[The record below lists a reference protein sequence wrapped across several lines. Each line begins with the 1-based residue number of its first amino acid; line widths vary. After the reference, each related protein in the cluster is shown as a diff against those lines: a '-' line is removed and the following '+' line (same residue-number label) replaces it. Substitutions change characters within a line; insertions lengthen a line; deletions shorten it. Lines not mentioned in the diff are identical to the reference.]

1 MSLQIEYT
9 VDQENFVVKKVTWD
23 KSSTR
28 FNFIK
33 AESIICTST
42 EELCC

>member
-1 MSLQIEYT
+1 MHCVYVCT

-23 KSSTR
+23 KSLTY

-33 AESIICTST
+33 AESMVCTST
-42 EELCC
+42 KELC